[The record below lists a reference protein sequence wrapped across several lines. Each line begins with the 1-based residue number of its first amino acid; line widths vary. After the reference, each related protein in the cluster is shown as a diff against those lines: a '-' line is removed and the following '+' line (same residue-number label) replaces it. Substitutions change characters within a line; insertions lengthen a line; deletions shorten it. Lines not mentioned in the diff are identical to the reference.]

1 MDNQVEIVTSRTPIT
16 IIEVYRGGNGSSSAT
31 VERLT
36 TDEVLSIMQESGI
49 LKGTE

>member
-1 MDNQVEIVTSRTPIT
+1 MDNRVEIVTKRTPIT
-16 IIEVYRGGNGSSSAT
+16 IIEVYRGGTTGGSAN

-49 LKGTE
+49 LKGAE